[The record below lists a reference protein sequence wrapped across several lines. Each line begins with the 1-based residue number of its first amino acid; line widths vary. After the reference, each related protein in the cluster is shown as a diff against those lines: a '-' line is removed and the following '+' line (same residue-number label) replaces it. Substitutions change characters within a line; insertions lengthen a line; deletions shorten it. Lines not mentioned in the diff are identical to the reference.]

1 MPELDQGEANID
13 HPVRDRA
20 CDRQNQIGP
29 GVGDQDVQRQEADG
43 RPQEGGQ
50 RASLRRAKAVQAARD
65 DPGAAVGARV

>member
-43 RPQEGGQ
+43 R
-50 RASLRRAKAVQAARD
+50 A
-65 DPGAAVGARV
+65 